1 MLPKSYS
8 FLADHCLH
16 VQMRSTSICQTWLLC
31 CSFFYRHNYL
41 PNIEKSVSGEQEL
54 PGKLFPSQTGRPF
67 PVRNLTQVTFYTE
80 VEFLRYLYTTELNR
94 FVEFFAT
101 SSVRGGS
108 TAGDSRIG
116 KNMHY
121 RVYGSLLK
129 VNDYADRFQRLIQSF

>member
-1 MLPKSYS
+1 MMPCFQRVIRFWQITVYTFKCVPRRYVKPGFYVVHS
-8 FLADHCLH
+8 
-16 VQMRSTSICQTWLLC
+16 STDIII
-31 CSFFYRHNYL
+31 F
-41 PNIEKSVSGEQEL
+41 PKSVSVEQEL

-101 SSVRGGS
+101 SSVR
-108 TAGDSRIG
+108 ADDSRIG

-121 RVYGSLLK
+121 CVYGSLLK
-129 VNDYADRFQRLIQSF
+129 INDYADRFQRLIQSF